1 MIPIRNHVKNFHKNK
16 IHVGPI
22 TDQILE
28 NKLEKGNRLKGE
40 QYLLASI
47 YGNQNGFR
55 VGMSR
60 FKFGAI
66 SRTNMID
73 FGDSLCD
80 SLIS

>member
-1 MIPIRNHVKNFHKNK
+1 MLKTFIKMKFI
-16 IHVGPI
+16 I

-40 QYLLASI
+40 LYLLASI

>member
-16 IHVGPI
+16 IHTSI

-55 VGMSR
+55 VGMSK

-66 SRTNMID
+66 SRTNMIN